1 MMEAYNI
8 TNSQEIKDIVKD
20 IREQLC
26 NHTPK
31 ELRDEPELREEK
43 GTKARQLVSRLAKF
57 TDEQVNA

>member
-1 MMEAYNI
+1 M
-8 TNSQEIKDIVKD
+8 KD